1 MQQARP
7 RSTGAA
13 PNGRSA
19 MPDPDPR
26 RDDDLLAAY
35 AAGDASAAAPLARR
49 HAPRILAVATRM
61 LADRVEAE
69 DVTQDT
75 LLRLWRIAPEWQP
88 GRAQVSTWCYRVAAN
103 LCTDRLR
110 RRART
115 QPIDE
120 AFDAPDSAPGV
131 VAGIHE
137 AQRQSALEDALQ
149 QLPERQRLAVI
160 LRHIQDLSNPEIAET
175 MEISVEAVES
185 LTARGRANLTELLRH
200 RKEAL
205 SHDAP

>member
-1 MQQARP
+1 
-7 RSTGAA
+7 
-13 PNGRSA
+13 
-19 MPDPDPR
+19 MPDLDPR
-26 RDDDLLAAY
+26 LDDDLLAAY
-35 AAGDASAAAPLARR
+35 AAGDASAATPLAKR

-61 LADRVEAE
+61 LADRIEAE

-75 LLRLWRIAPEWQP
+75 LLRLWRIAPDWQP

-110 RRART
+110 KRART
-115 QPIDE
+115 QPLDE
-120 AFDAPDSAPGV
+120 TFDAPGATPSV
-131 VAGIHE
+131 VHNIHQ
-137 AQRQSALEDALQ
+137 AQRQTALEEALQ

-160 LRHIQDLSNPEIAET
+160 LRHIQDLSNPEIAQT

-185 LTARGRANLTELLRH
+185 LTARGRAMLTKLLSPK
-200 RKEAL
+200 KEAL